1 MATLVLGAAGAAIG
15 GSIGGAIL
23 GVSAATI
30 GGFIGST
37 IGSVVDSWIISSLAP
52 TQRIE
57 GARLDNLRITSAT
70 EGAVIPRLF
79 GRMRIGGNIFWATD
93 FREETKTTTQ
103 GGGKGGGGGS
113 KVKTTEYFYY
123 ASFAVALCEG
133 PITGIGRIWADG
145 KLLDT
150 AGITWRWYPGDE
162 SQAADPFITAK
173 MGAANTPAYRGTAYV
188 VFEDL
193 PLGNYGNRI
202 PQLSFEVFRPLA
214 DQDTAEGLTQAVT
227 MIPASGEF
235 AYATQGIRK
244 GSGGSQSAE
253 NLNAL
258 SDTAD
263 MVVALDRLQAM
274 APKVGS
280 VSLVVAW
287 FGDDLRAG
295 ECTVKPGVEVSGKT
309 TSPQTWVV
317 NGVSRANAHLV
328 SRDDEDRPVYGGT
341 PADFA
346 VVQAIQ
352 EMKARGL
359 RVTFYP
365 FLLMDVPP
373 DNTLPNPYSDNA
385 ADEGQPTFPWRGRIT
400 CSPAAE
406 YAGTVD
412 KTITAATQVAA
423 LFGNASPSDFA
434 VAGESVSWTGAS
446 GDWGLRRMVMH
457 YAHLCAAAGGVDA
470 FLIGT
475 EMPGLTTI
483 RSGASTYP
491 AVQAFR
497 DLLADVRSI
506 LGPDPE
512 IGYAADWSEYFGH
525 QPGDGSGDVHF
536 HLDPLWADPQ
546 IDFVGIDN
554 YMPLSDWRDGFDHA
568 DALEGWPAIYDR
580 AYLQGNIAGGEGFD
594 WFYASD
600 ADRAAQIRTPITDG
614 AQVFSALTPARSF
627 NETSEAT
634 ILDADFGGSATRKA
648 DAAFSARVPL
658 PASPGD
664 GVLFERGGSGTGM
677 LLCVRDGGTVFRYR
691 TGKGSV
697 TAPGTEAAFLD
708 IPVANMPFDGA
719 EHELVW
725 DVALATGTIRL
736 WCDGLFLGT
745 ATTTDGQLGSWAG
758 SGSGCFGASGSG
770 ATNIT
775 GEPNTGWPVS
785 CPNALL
791 MFDQVVTQ
799 ESGGTDWIFR
809 YKDLKNWWSNA
820 HHDRPGGNAL
830 LQPTSWV
837 PQSKPIRFT
846 ELGCPAIDR
855 GTNQPNVFFDPKS
868 SESFTPYFSRGWRD
882 DAIQRAYL
890 EAAYLFWGEA
900 ANNPV
905 SSVYGGRMVHVPEC
919 AAWTWDT
926 RPYPF
931 FPELTDVWTDGP
943 NWRLGHWL
951 TGRLGAVSLAALV
964 RHLCLRAGMPE
975 GRIDVSGLRGA
986 VEGYAIGALES
997 PRASITTLS
1006 RHFGFD
1012 AVETEGVIR
1021 FIMRG
1026 RASVASVTHDDLV
1039 APNAGSGA
1047 GDGDV
1052 LKLTRAQETELPQAL
1067 KWQVARADEDY
1078 DAALVEA
1085 RRITVDTSRIA
1096 SESFPMAV
1104 PPEEAERRCRRALM
1118 EAWTGRETAAF
1129 RLPPSR
1135 LAVDP
1140 ADVVTLEHDGRQ
1152 VPLRLVAIAETQARG
1167 IEAVRQDRDAHD
1179 LPPGSPR
1186 PSSLSQTVV
1195 FGAPEVVLLDLPQL
1209 TEDQSAHRPF
1219 IAAHAV
1225 PWPGEMAVF
1234 RSPSSDG
1241 FELLTSFGSRARI
1254 GTLVS
1259 DFYSGP
1265 TSRFDLGNA
1274 LVVDLLSGTLES
1286 VTDLTLFGGANALA
1300 VETGPGNWEIVQAG
1314 EAELIAPGR
1323 YRLTRLLRGQRGT
1336 ENAMANPAPADA
1348 RVVVLDEALASLPV
1362 AEADLGL
1369 PWNWRIGPA
1378 SRSVSDETYVA
1389 ASFTPVGAGLRP
1401 FSVAHVEQP
1410 WRKPRTTGDLTI
1422 GWTRRSRALAADNWG
1437 AVEVPLVE
1445 ETEAYEVDILDSST
1459 VKRVLSAT
1467 TTSVLYTAAQQIT
1480 DWGGL
1485 LAPGDTLTIRI
1496 FQLSALTGRG
1506 AAKTVTLK
1514 F

>member
-57 GARLDNLRITSAT
+57 GARMDNLRITSAT
-70 EGAVIPRLF
+70 EGAVIPRLY
-79 GRMRIGGNIFWATD
+79 GRMRIGGNIVWATD

-103 GGGKGGGGGS
+103 GGGKGGGGGG

-150 AGITWRWYPGDE
+150 AGVTWRWYPGDE
-162 SQAADPFITAK
+162 SQAADPFISAK

-214 DQDTAEGLTQAVT
+214 DPDTAEGLTQAVT

-244 GSGGSQSAE
+244 GSGGSSEPE

-258 SDTAD
+258 TDTAD

-274 APKVGS
+274 APKVES

-295 ECTVKPGVEVSGKT
+295 HCKVRPGVEVTAKNT
-309 TSPQTWVV
+309 TPSAWSV
-317 NGVSRANAHLV
+317 NGVNRANAFLV
-328 SRDDEDRPVYGGT
+328 SRDDQDRPVYGGT

-365 FLLMDVPP
+365 FILMDVPP
-373 DNTLPNPYSDNA
+373 GNALQNPYSDNA
-385 ADEGQPTFPWRGRIT
+385 AETGQPVFPWRGRIT
-400 CSPAAE
+400 CSPAAGF
-406 YAGTVD
+406 AGTVD
-412 KTITAATQVAA
+412 KTATAESQVAA
-423 LFGNASPSDFA
+423 LFGAAAPASFS
-434 VAGESVSWTGAS
+434 VSGQSVSWTGTP
-446 GDWGLRRMVMH
+446 GDWGLRRMVLH

-491 AVQAFR
+491 AVQAYR

-506 LGPDPE
+506 LGSGTK

-525 QPGDGSGDVHF
+525 QLGDGSGDVFF
-536 HLDPLWADPQ
+536 HLDPLCADPE
-546 IDFVGIDN
+546 IDFIGIDN
-554 YMPLSDWRDGFDHA
+554 YMPLSDWRDGFEHA
-568 DALEGWPAIYDR
+568 DAAEGWPAIYDR
-580 AYLQGNIAGGEGFD
+580 AYLQGNLAGGEGFD
-594 WFYASD
+594 WFYASA
-600 ADRAAQIRTPITDG
+600 ADRTAQVRTAITDG
-614 AQVFSALTPARSF
+614 A
-627 NETSEAT
+627 
-634 ILDADFGGSATRKA
+634 
-648 DAAFSARVPL
+648 
-658 PASPGD
+658 ASKPW
-664 GVLFERGGSGTGM
+664 V
-677 LLCVRDGGTVFRYR
+677 
-691 TGKGSV
+691 
-697 TAPGTEAAFLD
+697 
-708 IPVANMPFDGA
+708 
-719 EHELVW
+719 
-725 DVALATGTIRL
+725 
-736 WCDGLFLGT
+736 
-745 ATTTDGQLGSWAG
+745 
-758 SGSGCFGASGSG
+758 
-770 ATNIT
+770 
-775 GEPNTGWPVS
+775 
-785 CPNALL
+785 
-791 MFDQVVTQ
+791 
-799 ESGGTDWIFR
+799 FR
-809 YKDLKNWWSNA
+809 YKDLRAWWSRP
-820 HHDRPGGNAL
+820 HHDRQGGLRTNPIPDGDAPATWSPTTATVSPSPEGFGLFTSAARIAAIDGSNDFAQSASAQDLVVAGETYETGVLLKPGTSGRARIYVNLTGAPNKEVRIDDFSGAAPYTSDPDIFDLAL
-830 LQPTSWV
+830 TDIGGGIWRLTFSWV
-837 PQSKPIRFT
+837 APITDTTVQLRVGPYSSVPGEDVHGLAGWITSRDRGTTPWLPQSKPIRFT

-868 SESFTPYFSRGWRD
+868 SEGLTPHFSRGWRD

-890 EAAYLFWGEA
+890 EATYLFWDVA
-900 ANNPV
+900 ANNPM
-905 SSVYGGRMVHVPEC
+905 SSVYGDRMVHVPEC
-919 AAWTWDT
+919 AAWTWDA

-975 GRIDVSGLRGA
+975 AWIDVTGLWGA

-1026 RASVASVTHDDLV
+1026 RASALIIAPDDLV
-1039 APNAGSGA
+1039 AAR
-1047 GDGDV
+1047 DGDV
-1052 LKLTRAQETELPQAL
+1052 LELTRAQETELPQAL
-1067 KWQVARADEDY
+1067 KWQVARADQDY

-1135 LAVDP
+1135 LALDP

-1152 VPLRLVAIAETQARG
+1152 VPLRLVSIADADARG

-1179 LPPGSPR
+1179 LPPGSPQ

-1195 FGAPEVVLLDLPQL
+1195 FGAPEVVLMDLPQL

-1259 DFYSGP
+1259 DLHSGP

-1286 VTDLTLFGGANALA
+1286 VTDLILFGGANALA
-1300 VETGPGNWEIVQAG
+1300 VETGTGSWEIVQAG

-1336 ENAMANPAPADA
+1336 ESAMVNPAPAGA

-1362 AEADLGL
+1362 TEADLGL

-1389 ASFTPVGAGLRP
+1389 ASFTPLGAGLRP

-1410 WRKPRTTGDLTI
+1410 WRKPRTPGDLTI
-1422 GWTRRSRALAADNWG
+1422 RWTRRSRALAADNWG

-1445 ETEAYEVDILDSST
+1445 ETEAYEVEILDGADVKRTLITSST
-1459 VKRVLSAT
+1459 SAIY
-1467 TTSVLYTAAQQIT
+1467 SAAQQT
-1480 DWGGL
+1480 ADWGGL
-1485 LAPGDTLTIRI
+1485 LAPGDTLTIHI

-1506 AAKTVTLK
+1506 AAKTVTLT

>member
-37 IGSVVDSWIISSLAP
+37 IGSVVDSWIISSLSP

-70 EGAVIPRLF
+70 EGAVIPRLY
-79 GRMRIGGNIFWATD
+79 GRMRIGGNIVWATD

-103 GGGKGGGGGS
+103 GGGKGGGGGG

-133 PITGIGRIWADG
+133 PITGIGRIWTDG

-162 SQAADPFITAK
+162 SQMADPFISAK

-202 PQLSFEVFRPLA
+202 PQMSFEVFRPLA
-214 DQDTAEGLTQAVT
+214 DFDTAEGLTQAVT

-244 GSGGSQSAE
+244 GSSGSSEPE

-258 SDTAD
+258 TDTAD

-274 APKVGS
+274 APKVES

-287 FGDDLRAG
+287 FGDDLRVG
-295 ECTVKPGVEVSGKT
+295 SCKVRPGVEVSAKT
-309 TSPQTWVV
+309 TTPSAWSV
-317 NGVSRANAHLV
+317 NGVSRANAFLV
-328 SRDDEDRPVYGGT
+328 SRDDQDRPVYGGT

-365 FLLMDVPP
+365 FILMDVSPG
-373 DNTLPNPYSDNA
+373 NTLPNPYSDNA
-385 ADEGQPTFPWRGRIT
+385 ADAGQPAFPWRGRIT
-400 CSPAAE
+400 CSPAAG

-412 KTITAATQVAA
+412 KTATAATQVAA
-423 LFGNASPSDFA
+423 LFGAATPANFSIS
-434 VAGESVSWTGAS
+434 GQSVSWTGPS
-446 GDWGLRRMVMH
+446 GDWGLRRMVLH
-457 YAHLCAAAGGVDA
+457 YAHLCAAVGGVDT

-491 AVQAFR
+491 AVQAYR

-506 LGPDPE
+506 LGSGTK

-525 QPGDGSGDVHF
+525 QPGDGSGDVFF
-536 HLDPLWADPQ
+536 HLDPLWADPE
-546 IDFVGIDN
+546 IDLIGIDN
-554 YMPLSDWRDGFDHA
+554 YMPLSDWRDGFEHA
-568 DALEGWPAIYDR
+568 DAAEGWPAIYDR
-580 AYLQGNIAGGEGFD
+580 AYLQSNIAGGEGFD
-594 WFYASD
+594 WFYASA
-600 ADRAAQIRTPITDG
+600 ADRTAQVRTPITDG
-614 AQVFSALTPARSF
+614 A
-627 NETSEAT
+627 
-634 ILDADFGGSATRKA
+634 
-648 DAAFSARVPL
+648 AAKPWV
-658 PASPGD
+658 
-664 GVLFERGGSGTGM
+664 
-677 LLCVRDGGTVFRYR
+677 
-691 TGKGSV
+691 
-697 TAPGTEAAFLD
+697 
-708 IPVANMPFDGA
+708 
-719 EHELVW
+719 
-725 DVALATGTIRL
+725 
-736 WCDGLFLGT
+736 
-745 ATTTDGQLGSWAG
+745 
-758 SGSGCFGASGSG
+758 
-770 ATNIT
+770 
-775 GEPNTGWPVS
+775 
-785 CPNALL
+785 
-791 MFDQVVTQ
+791 
-799 ESGGTDWIFR
+799 FR
-809 YKDLKNWWSNA
+809 YKDLRAWWSNA
-820 HHDRPGGNAL
+820 HYDRPGGVKSGSSTA
-830 LQPTSWV
+830 WV
-837 PQSKPIRFT
+837 PQSKPIWFT

-868 SESFTPYFSRGWRD
+868 SESFTPHFSRGWRD
-882 DAIQRAYL
+882 DAIQRTYL
-890 EAAYLFWGEA
+890 EATYLWWGTP

-905 SSVYGGRMVHVPEC
+905 SSVYDGRMVHVPEC
-919 AAWTWDT
+919 AAWTWDA

-931 FPELTDVWTDGP
+931 FPALTDVWTDGA

-964 RHLCLRAGMPE
+964 RHLCVRAGMPE
-975 GRIDVSGLRGA
+975 ARIDVTGLWGA

-1012 AVETEGVIR
+1012 AVETEGTIR
-1021 FIMRG
+1021 FVMRG
-1026 RASVASVTHDDLV
+1026 RAAVASVTHDDLV
-1039 APNAGSGA
+1039 AARE
-1047 GDGDV
+1047 GDV
-1052 LKLTRAQETELPQAL
+1052 LELTRAQETELPQAL

-1085 RRITVDTSRIA
+1085 RRITVDTTRIA

-1135 LAVDP
+1135 LALDP
-1140 ADVVTLEHDGRQ
+1140 ADVVTLEHDGRHI
-1152 VPLRLVAIAETQARG
+1152 PLRLVSIADAEARG
-1167 IEAVRQDRDAHD
+1167 IEAVRQDRAAHD
-1179 LPPGSPR
+1179 QPPGAPR
-1186 PSSLSQTVV
+1186 PSSLSKAVV
-1195 FGAPEVVLLDLPQL
+1195 FGAPELVLLDLPQL
-1209 TEDQSAHRPF
+1209 TEDQPAHRPF
-1219 IAAHAV
+1219 AVAHAV

-1234 RSPSSDG
+1234 RSPSTDG
-1241 FELLTSFGSRARI
+1241 FELLTTFGGRARI

-1259 DFYSGP
+1259 EFYSGP

-1274 LVVDLLSGTLES
+1274 LVIDLLSGTLES

-1300 VETGPGNWEIVQAG
+1300 VESALGVWEIVQAG
-1314 EAELIAPGR
+1314 VAELIAPGR

-1336 ENAMANPAPADA
+1336 EAAMANPVQAGA
-1348 RVVVLDEALASLPV
+1348 RVVVLDAAMASLPI

-1369 PWNWRIGPA
+1369 PWSWRIGPA
-1378 SRSVSDETYVA
+1378 SRPVSDETYVA
-1389 ASFTPVGAGLRP
+1389 QAFTPVGVGLRP

-1410 WRKPRTTGDLTI
+1410 WRKPRIPGDLTI
-1422 GWTRRSRALAADNWG
+1422 RWARRSRALAADSWG
-1437 AVEVPLVE
+1437 AVEVPLIE
-1445 ETEAYEVDILDSST
+1445 EVEAYEVEILDGAT
-1459 VKRVLSAT
+1459 VKRVLNAT
-1467 TTSVLYTAAQQIT
+1467 TTSAIYTAAQQTT

-1485 LAPGDTLTIRI
+1485 LAPGDTLDIRI
-1496 FQLSALTGRG
+1496 FQISALIGRG
-1506 AAKTVTLK
+1506 AAKTVTLT